1 MRDSQHSS
9 SGASSAH
16 SVPQPWRRTDFVK
29 KLNKF
34 LKTTEEYILKED
46 TPGGYYAAI
55 WPRDASYILKDQFIS
70 GANIQPILQRILT
83 IWSYQITENTK
94 EKIVYGRGS
103 PEMGVRS
110 VVATNKDV
118 KRRFEGAL
126 PTTIYRKEGFSEVY
140 AQNPDIDSTALM
152 ISTTSWILFT
162 LLSTGL
168 SLVSYELA
176 PPMTLSKLIDL
187 VVPRM
192 LKAINYLKNRD
203 IDNDGLLEQDHNED
217 WMDTILIKGKME
229 SHIQRR

>member
-1 MRDSQHSS
+1 MRDSQRSS
-9 SGASSAH
+9 SASSAH
-16 SVPQPWRRTDFVK
+16 SVSQPWRGTDFAK

-34 LKTTEEYILKED
+34 LKRTEEHILKEAN
-46 TPGGYYAAI
+46 PGGHYTAI
-55 WPRDASYILKDQFIS
+55 WPRDASYILKDQFVS
-70 GANIQPILQRILT
+70 GANIQAILQQILI
-83 IWSYQITENTK
+83 IWSYQIMENTK

-103 PEMGVRS
+103 PEMGFRS
-110 VVATNKDV
+110 VIATNKDV
-118 KRRFEGAL
+118 RRFEGAL

>member
-94 EKIVYGRGS
+94 EKIVYCTGS
-103 PEMGVRS
+103 PEMRFRS
-110 VVATNKDV
+110 VVATKMS
-118 KRRFEGAL
+118 RE
-126 PTTIYRKEGFSEVY
+126 
-140 AQNPDIDSTALM
+140 
-152 ISTTSWILFT
+152 
-162 LLSTGL
+162 
-168 SLVSYELA
+168 
-176 PPMTLSKLIDL
+176 DL
-187 VVPRM
+187 
-192 LKAINYLKNRD
+192 
-203 IDNDGLLEQDHNED
+203 
-217 WMDTILIKGKME
+217 
-229 SHIQRR
+229 